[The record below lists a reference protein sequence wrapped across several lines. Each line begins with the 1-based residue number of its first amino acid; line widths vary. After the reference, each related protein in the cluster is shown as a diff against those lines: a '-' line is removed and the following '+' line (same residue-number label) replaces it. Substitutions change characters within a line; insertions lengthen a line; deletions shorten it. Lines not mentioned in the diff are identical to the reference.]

1 MLGRSGA
8 ALGAAAP
15 PSVRY
20 RGLVPVG
27 ALVPGGV
34 PGAEDVA
41 FIGFVASG
49 AGQKIIREYGRKAI
63 GEALYDD
70 AAYARQYD
78 D

>member
-1 MLGRSGA
+1 
-8 ALGAAAP
+8 
-15 PSVRY
+15 
-20 RGLVPVG
+20 
-27 ALVPGGV
+27 V